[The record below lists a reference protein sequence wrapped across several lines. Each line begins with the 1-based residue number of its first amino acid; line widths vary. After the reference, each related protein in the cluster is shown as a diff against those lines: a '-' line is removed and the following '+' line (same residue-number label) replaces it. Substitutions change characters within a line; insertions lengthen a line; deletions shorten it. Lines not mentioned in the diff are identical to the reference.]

1 MLKALR
7 YLVATILIGTIV
19 LPFSVFVYP
28 CLSIASAII
37 QPYPKDSEIIASF
50 HKNKASF
57 ILLSNMMKD
66 NKLTECSYEP
76 FFHQLQTYPGEDL
89 SPDTKSEFDTLMNK
103 IHISSVGYSEHAT
116 VFLVFTSP
124 ALLGINDPLV
134 ITIVKS
140 SELPSPYDRE
150 VSNVYDCYADDPLK
164 KVSVYRKLDKDWYL
178 VLRAN

>member
-19 LPFSVFVYP
+19 LPFSVLVYP
-28 CLSIASAII
+28 ILSIASALI

-66 NKLTECSYEP
+66 NKLTDCFYEP
-76 FFHQLQTYPGEDL
+76 YFHQLQTCPREDL
-89 SPDTKSEFDTLMNK
+89 SPDTKRKIDVLMSRISVSEVNCSK
-103 IHISSVGYSEHAT
+103 NAT
-116 VFLVFTSP
+116 VFGIYTSP
-124 ALLGINDPLV
+124 CLLGINDPLV

-140 SELPSPYDRE
+140 SEFTGRYSKE
-150 VSNVYDCYADDPLK
+150 VSNVYDYFAEDPLK
-164 KVSVYRKLDKDWYL
+164 KISVYRKLDNDWYL